1 MNLRRD
7 ITSVMEGRSEGPERK
22 HPVPSGSVD
31 YRPVYDEEAMRRF
44 EEEGT
49 KAWADVPDAAA
60 WVREIRGG
68 AFGAAEPSPSLSQ
81 RERGRRK
88 RLQA

>member
-1 MNLRRD
+1 MSSEAA
-7 ITSVMEGRSEGPERK
+7 ITFVMKGRIEGREIK
-22 HPVPSGSVD
+22 QPVPSGSVN
-31 YRPVYDEEAMRRF
+31 YHPFYDEEAMRRF

-68 AFGAAEPSPSLSQ
+68 H
-81 RERGRRK
+81 
-88 RLQA
+88 

>member
-1 MNLRRD
+1 MSSETD
-7 ITSVMEGRSEGPERK
+7 ITFDMKGQIKGRGIT

-44 EEEGT
+44 VEEGT

-60 WVREIRGG
+60 WVREIRAG
-68 AFGAAEPSPSLSQ
+68 
-81 RERGRRK
+81 RGEDGRGCG
-88 RLQA
+88 LEV